1 MSEMTADRYIRDNL
15 AQVRGNI
22 AAACRRAGRSP
33 DGVTLLAVSKTK
45 PVEMIRACMDAGQ
58 TAFGENYVQELE
70 EKYALLGDA
79 VRWHMIGHLQR
90 NKVRYIMDKVSLIH
104 SVDSI
109 RLAEQ
114 IQRAAEKR
122 DIRAQVLLEVNVAH
136 EESKWG
142 FAPEETEDAVRAVSA
157 FANVHI
163 CGLMTSA
170 PVTEDPETNRIY
182 FRQLR
187 QLYERIGAINI
198 PNVDMQVLSMGM
210 TGDYAVAVEEGS
222 TLVRVGTGIFGER
235 DYGRD

>member
-1 MSEMTADRYIRDNL
+1 MSEMTAERDIRDNL

-33 DGVTLLAVSKTK
+33 DEVTLLAVSKTK
-45 PVEMIRACMDAGQ
+45 PVEMIKACMDAGQ
-58 TAFGENYVQELE
+58 TAFGENYVQEIE

-79 VRWHMIGHLQR
+79 VKWHMIGHLQR
-90 NKVRYIMDKVSLIH
+90 NKVRYILDKVSLIH

-114 IQRAAEKR
+114 IQREAEKR
-122 DIRAQVLLEVNVAH
+122 DIRVQVLLEVNVAH

-142 FAPEETEDAVRAVSA
+142 FAPEETEESVRAVSA

-235 DYGRD
+235 DYGGD

>member
-1 MSEMTADRYIRDNL
+1 MSEMTAERDIRDNL

-33 DGVTLLAVSKTK
+33 DEVTLLAVSKTK
-45 PVEMIRACMDAGQ
+45 PVEMIKACMDAGQ
-58 TAFGENYVQELE
+58 TAFGENYVQEIE

-90 NKVRYIMDKVSLIH
+90 NKVKYIIDKVSLIH

-114 IQRAAEKR
+114 IQKEAEKR

-142 FAPEETEDAVRAVSA
+142 FAPEETVDAVRTVST

-170 PVTEDPETNRIY
+170 PITENPETNRIY

-187 QLYERIGAINI
+187 QLYDRIGAMNI

-235 DYGRD
+235 DYGGD

>member
-1 MSEMTADRYIRDNL
+1 MSEMTADRDIRDNL

-33 DGVTLLAVSKTK
+33 DEVTLLAVSKTK
-45 PVEMIRACMDAGQ
+45 PVEMIKACMDAGQ
-58 TAFGENYVQELE
+58 TAFGENYVQEIE

-79 VRWHMIGHLQR
+79 VKWHMIGHLQR
-90 NKVRYIMDKVSLIH
+90 NKVRYILDKVSLIH

-114 IQRAAEKR
+114 IQREAEKR
-122 DIRAQVLLEVNVAH
+122 DIRSQVLLEVNVAH

-142 FAPEETEDAVRAVSA
+142 FAPEETEESVRAVSA

-222 TLVRVGTGIFGER
+222 TLVRVGRGIFGER
-235 DYGRD
+235 DYGGD

>member
-79 VRWHMIGHLQR
+79 VKWHMIGHLQR
-90 NKVRYIMDKVSLIH
+90 NKVRYILDKVSLIH

-114 IQRAAEKR
+114 IQREAEKR
-122 DIRAQVLLEVNVAH
+122 DIRSQVLLEVNVAH

-142 FAPEETEDAVRAVSA
+142 FAPEETEESVRAVSA

-235 DYGRD
+235 DYGGD